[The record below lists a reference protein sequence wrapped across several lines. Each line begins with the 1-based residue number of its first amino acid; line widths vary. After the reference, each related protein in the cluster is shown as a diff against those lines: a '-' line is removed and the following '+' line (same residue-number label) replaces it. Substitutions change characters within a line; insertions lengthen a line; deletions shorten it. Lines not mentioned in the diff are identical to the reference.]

1 MSNPNQK
8 IRSNIVP
15 QDVTRDVQRRTLQI
29 IAHALMQSFGP
40 TGSYSAIVKYTDSNE
55 FGINVTHT
63 KDGHTI
69 VKNMQFVNPIERSVQ
84 DLLTDLTHFIVKE
97 TGDGTTSAIIL
108 CSDLFSAFSEIEYS
122 QSNNPSSYMEGFHRI
137 INTIKD
143 RIIEQGRELTVEDT
157 YNICMISTNGNE
169 EMSKTLYQIYK
180 KYGTDVF
187 IDVTLSPEKANIV
200 KEYDGM
206 TLETGFSNM
215 CFVNDK
221 SNNSARVPKPKIYCF
236 DDPIDTPEMLGLVD
250 KILSNNILE
259 PLKPNSAKEMQPT
272 VILCK
277 RISPDTSSYME
288 HIIKLMT
295 ANPGSIPLLIVSDI
309 TQEYLFEDIAQMC
322 GARFIKKYLNP
333 DMQKKD
339 QEAGLA
345 PTIETICDFCGYAD
359 EVRSDS
365 FKTQIIRPKN
375 MFNEDGSYSE
385 EYNTLIEYLKTQ
397 IRKAK
402 AEAAGLKAIST
413 ARRRYNSLRGS
424 MVDFLIGGITLSD
437 REALKASVEDAVLN
451 CRSASKFGVGYGA
464 NYMAF
469 KTIKDMLKEPEYA
482 NNLYLKLL
490 DRCYNELMCAL
501 YRATYPME
509 YKTIIEKSYENG
521 CPLNIRTN
529 QYDHTVLSSI
539 NSDVIILDTL
549 DKLLTMMYIT
559 NQYLVPTP
567 ANNIYESWELE

>member
-1 MSNPNQK
+1 M
-8 IRSNIVP
+8 
-15 QDVTRDVQRRTLQI
+15 D
-29 IAHALMQSFGP
+29 
-40 TGSYSAIVKYTDSNE
+40 E
-55 FGINVTHT
+55 
-63 KDGHTI
+63 
-69 VKNMQFVNPIERSVQ
+69 
-84 DLLTDLTHFIVKE
+84 
-97 TGDGTTSAIIL
+97 
-108 CSDLFSAFSEIEYS
+108 
-122 QSNNPSSYMEGFHRI
+122 FHRI
-137 INTIKD
+137 IDVIKE
-143 RIIEQGRELTVEDT
+143 RIMSKARELTVEDT

-187 IDVTLSPEKANIV
+187 IDVLLSPEKDNIV

-215 CFVNDK
+215 CFINDR
-221 SNNSARVPKPKIYCF
+221 SNNSARIPKPKIYCF
-236 DDPIDTPEMLGLVD
+236 DDPIDTPEMLALVD

-259 PLKPNSAKEMQPT
+259 PLRPNSTKELQPT

-309 TQEYLFEDIAQMC
+309 TQEYIYEDIAQMC
-322 GARFIKKYLNP
+322 GAKFIKKYLNP

-365 FKTQIIRPKN
+365 FKTQIIRPSK
-375 MFNEDGSYSE
+375 MFNDDGSYSE
-385 EYNTLIEYLKTQ
+385 EYNTLVEYLKTQ
-397 IRKAK
+397 VQKAK
-402 AEAAGLKAIST
+402 NEAAGLKTIST
-413 ARRRYNSLRGS
+413 ARRRYNSLKGS
-424 MVDFLIGGITLSD
+424 MVDFMIGGITLAD

-451 CRSASKFGVGYGA
+451 CRSASKHGVGYGA

-469 KTIKDMLKEPEYA
+469 KTIKEMLKEPEYE
-482 NNLYLKLL
+482 NNFYLKLL
-490 DRCYNELMCAL
+490 DRCYNELMYTL
-501 YRATYPME
+501 YRTIYPME
-509 YKTIIEKSYENG
+509 YKNIIEKSCENG

-529 QYDHTVLSSI
+529 KYDHTVLSSI

-567 ANNIYESWELE
+567 ANNIYESWETE